1 MLRRV
6 GWEALKALC
15 VRDWL
20 LRLRV
25 LAARGVAMTCCQIR
39 QGRDGQVDED
49 VENYLS
55 SLSPCRSTKGATS
68 NEFSCKLDW
77 LGVCQKEK
85 KVFRAERMDEWMTRN

>member
-1 MLRRV
+1 
-6 GWEALKALC
+6 
-15 VRDWL
+15 
-20 LRLRV
+20 
-25 LAARGVAMTCCQIR
+25 MTCCQIR

-68 NEFSCKLDW
+68 NEFSFKLDW